1 MDIKKKLL
9 EFQREEITEY
19 HFYMI
24 LSRRIRGEN
33 KAVLERIA
41 KEEKKHYEILKR
53 HTGEDVEPDKAKLL
67 KYSILQRV
75 FGLTF
80 AIKLMEKGEKGA
92 QEGYSLVSDKIPE
105 IKKVIEEEEE
115 HEKLLINLIDEEK
128 LEYVGSMVLGLN
140 DALVELTG
148 TLAGLTLALRNTRL
162 IGMAGLITG
171 FAASLSMAASEFLSR
186 KSEGGEKNPVKASIY
201 TGVSYIITVI
211 LLILPYILFKNY
223 LIALLFTILI
233 GVLIVFVF
241 TFFVSVVKE
250 LDFKKRFFEMAGIS
264 LSVSFISFLVGWMLR
279 VFFNL

>member
-33 KAVLERIA
+33 KNVLERIA
-41 KEEKKHYEILKR
+41 REEKNHYEILKR
-53 HTGEDVEPDKAKLL
+53 HTGEDVKPDKAKLL

-92 QEGYSLVSDKIPE
+92 QEGYSLISDKIPE

-162 IGMAGLITG
+162 IGIAGLITG

-186 KSEGGEKNPVKASIY
+186 KSEGGEKNPIKASIY

-211 LLILPYILFKNY
+211 LLILPYVLFKSY
-223 LIALLFTILI
+223 LVALLFTILI
-233 GVLIVFVF
+233 GVFIVFVF

-264 LSVSFISFLVGWMLR
+264 LSVSLVSFLVGWVLR

>member
-53 HTGEDVEPDKAKLL
+53 HTGEDVEPDKTKLL

-201 TGVSYIITVI
+201 TGTSYIITVI

-223 LIALLFTILI
+223 LIALSFTILI
-233 GVLIVFVF
+233 GVFVVFVF
-241 TFFVSVVKE
+241 TFFVLVVKE

>member
-19 HFYMI
+19 HFYI
-24 LSRRIRGEN
+24 
-33 KAVLERIA
+33 
-41 KEEKKHYEILKR
+41 
-53 HTGEDVEPDKAKLL
+53 
-67 KYSILQRV
+67 
-75 FGLTF
+75 
-80 AIKLMEKGEKGA
+80 
-92 QEGYSLVSDKIPE
+92 IP
-105 IKKVIEEEEE
+105 I
-115 HEKLLINLIDEEK
+115 
-128 LEYVGSMVLGLN
+128 
-140 DALVELTG
+140 
-148 TLAGLTLALRNTRL
+148 
-162 IGMAGLITG
+162 
-171 FAASLSMAASEFLSR
+171 
-186 KSEGGEKNPVKASIY
+186 
-201 TGVSYIITVI
+201 I

>member
-53 HTGEDVEPDKAKLL
+53 HTGEDVEPDKTKLL

-105 IKKVIEEEEE
+105 IKKVIEEEEK

-201 TGVSYIITVI
+201 TGTSYIITVI

-223 LIALLFTILI
+223 FIALLFTILI

>member
-33 KAVLERIA
+33 KNVLERIA

-53 HTGEDVEPDKAKLL
+53 HTGEDVEPDKTKLL

-105 IKKVIEEEEE
+105 IKKVIEEEEK

-223 LIALLFTILI
+223 LIALLCTILI

>member
-53 HTGEDVEPDKAKLL
+53 HTGEDVEPDKTKLL

-105 IKKVIEEEEE
+105 IKKVIEEEEK

>member
-53 HTGEDVEPDKAKLL
+53 HTGEDVEPDKTKLL

>member
-1 MDIKKKLL
+1 MGIKKKLL

-24 LSRRIRGEN
+24 LSRRIKGEN
-33 KAVLERIA
+33 KNVLERIA
-41 KEEKKHYEILKR
+41 REEKNHYEILKR
-53 HTGEDVEPDKAKLL
+53 HTGEDVKPDKAKLL

-92 QEGYSLVSDKIPE
+92 QEGYSLISDKIPE

-162 IGMAGLITG
+162 IGIAGLITG

-186 KSEGGEKNPVKASIY
+186 KSEGGEKNPIKASIY

-211 LLILPYILFKNY
+211 LLILPYVLFKSY
-223 LIALLFTILI
+223 LVALLFTILI
-233 GVLIVFVF
+233 GVFIVFVF

-264 LSVSFISFLVGWMLR
+264 LSVSLVSFLVGWVLR

>member
-24 LSRRIRGEN
+24 LSRRIKGEN
-33 KAVLERIA
+33 KNVLERIA

-115 HEKLLINLIDEEK
+115 HEKLLISLIDEEK

-201 TGVSYIITVI
+201 TGTSYIITVI

>member
-24 LSRRIRGEN
+24 LSRRIKGEN
-33 KAVLERIA
+33 KNVLERIA
-41 KEEKKHYEILKR
+41 REEKNHYEILKR

-92 QEGYSLVSDKIPE
+92 QEGYSLISDKIPE

-162 IGMAGLITG
+162 IGIAGLITG

-186 KSEGGEKNPVKASIY
+186 KSEGGEKNPIKASIY

-211 LLILPYILFKNY
+211 LLILPYVLFKSY
-223 LIALLFTILI
+223 LVALLFTILI
-233 GVLIVFVF
+233 GVFIVFVF

-264 LSVSFISFLVGWMLR
+264 LSVSLVSFLVGWVLR

>member
-24 LSRRIRGEN
+24 LSRRIKGEN
-33 KAVLERIA
+33 KNVLERIA
-41 KEEKKHYEILKR
+41 REEKNHYEILKR
-53 HTGEDVEPDKAKLL
+53 HTGEDVKPDKAKLL

-92 QEGYSLVSDKIPE
+92 QEGYSLISDKIPE

-162 IGMAGLITG
+162 IGIAGLITG

-186 KSEGGEKNPVKASIY
+186 KSEGGEKNPIKASIY

-211 LLILPYILFKNY
+211 LLILPYVLFKSY
-223 LIALLFTILI
+223 LVALLFTILI
-233 GVLIVFVF
+233 GVFIVFVF

-264 LSVSFISFLVGWMLR
+264 LSISLVSFLVGWVLR

>member
-9 EFQREEITEY
+9 KFQREEITEY

-24 LSRRIRGEN
+24 LSRRIKGEN
-33 KAVLERIA
+33 KNVLERIA
-41 KEEKKHYEILKR
+41 KEEKNHYEILKK

-92 QEGYSLVSDKIPE
+92 QEAYKLISNKIPE

-115 HEKLLINLIDEEK
+115 HEKLLIDLIDEEK

-211 LLILPYILFKNY
+211 LLILPYVLFKNY
-223 LIALLFTILI
+223 LVALLFTILI
-233 GVLIVFVF
+233 GVLVVLVF

-264 LSVSFISFLVGWMLR
+264 LSVSFVSFLVGWLLR

>member
-24 LSRRIRGEN
+24 LSRRIKGEN
-33 KAVLERIA
+33 KNVLERIA
-41 KEEKKHYEILKR
+41 REEKNHYEILKR
-53 HTGEDVEPDKAKLL
+53 HTEEDVKPDKAKLL

-92 QEGYSLVSDKIPE
+92 QEGYSLISDKIPE

-201 TGVSYIITVI
+201 TGTSYIITVI

>member
-53 HTGEDVEPDKAKLL
+53 HTGEDVEPDKTKLL

-105 IKKVIEEEEE
+105 IKKVIEEEEK

-223 LIALLFTILI
+223 FIALLFTILI

>member
-24 LSRRIRGEN
+24 LSRRIKGEN
-33 KAVLERIA
+33 KNVLERIA
-41 KEEKKHYEILKR
+41 REEKNHYEILKR
-53 HTGEDVEPDKAKLL
+53 HTGEDVKPDKAKLL

-92 QEGYSLVSDKIPE
+92 QEGYSLISDKIPE

-162 IGMAGLITG
+162 IGIAGLITG

-186 KSEGGEKNPVKASIY
+186 KSEGGEKNPIKASIY

-211 LLILPYILFKNY
+211 LLILPYVLFKSY
-223 LIALLFTILI
+223 LVALLFTILI
-233 GVLIVFVF
+233 GVFIVFVF

-264 LSVSFISFLVGWMLR
+264 LSVSFVSFLVGWLLR

>member
-53 HTGEDVEPDKAKLL
+53 HTGEDVEPNKAKLL

-201 TGVSYIITVI
+201 TGTSYIITVI

>member
-19 HFYMI
+19 YFYMI
-24 LSRRIRGEN
+24 LSKKIRGEN
-33 KAVLERIA
+33 KNVLERIA

-53 HTGEDVEPDKAKLL
+53 HTGEDVEPDKTKLL

-201 TGVSYIITVI
+201 TGTSYIITVI

-233 GVLIVFVF
+233 GVFIVFVF

>member
-24 LSRRIRGEN
+24 LSRRIKGEN
-33 KAVLERIA
+33 KNVLERIA

-223 LIALLFTILI
+223 FIALLCTILI

>member
-53 HTGEDVEPDKAKLL
+53 HTGEDVEPDKTKLL

-92 QEGYSLVSDKIPE
+92 QEGYTLVSDKIPE

-223 LIALLFTILI
+223 FIALLFTILI

>member
-53 HTGEDVEPDKAKLL
+53 HTGEDVEQDKTKLL

-201 TGVSYIITVI
+201 TGTSYIITVI

>member
-24 LSRRIRGEN
+24 LSRRIKGEN
-33 KAVLERIA
+33 KNVLERIA
-41 KEEKKHYEILKR
+41 REEKNHYEILKR
-53 HTGEDVEPDKAKLL
+53 HTGEDVKPDKAKLL

-92 QEGYSLVSDKIPE
+92 QEGYSLISDKIPE

-162 IGMAGLITG
+162 IGIAGLITG

-186 KSEGGEKNPVKASIY
+186 KSEGGEKNPIKASIY

-211 LLILPYILFKNY
+211 LLILPYVLFKSY
-223 LIALLFTILI
+223 LVALLFTILI
-233 GVLIVFVF
+233 GVFIVFVF

-264 LSVSFISFLVGWMLR
+264 LSVSLVSFLVGWVLR